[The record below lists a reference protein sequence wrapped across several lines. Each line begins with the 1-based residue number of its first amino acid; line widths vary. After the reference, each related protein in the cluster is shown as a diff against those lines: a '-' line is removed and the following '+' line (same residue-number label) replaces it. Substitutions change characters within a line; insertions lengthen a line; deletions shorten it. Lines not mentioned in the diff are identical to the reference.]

1 MKNRKIYIALICLCL
16 TLCCGIFAAC
26 DSSESHVH
34 SYTETVSAPTCTER
48 GFVLHKCEC
57 GYEYADNYT
66 ESLGHLFSEYVSD
79 NNATC
84 TEDGTKTAH
93 CDRNGC
99 GQTETVADEDSALG
113 HLFTEYISNDDA
125 TCTEDGTKTAHCD
138 RDGCVQVET
147 VTDEDSALGHL
158 FTEYIS
164 NGDATCTEDGTKTAH
179 CDRDGCNATE
189 TVKDLESAD
198 GHKFAEGN
206 CTVCGGIQN
215 EGLNFFKSY
224 TDESYILL
232 NMGTCEDSD
241 IIVPAYYKNLPV
253 TEIGSGVFKDCKTLT
268 SLTFGKNIKRIA
280 GEAFSG
286 AEIENIYY
294 NGGIADWCEIAF
306 GDGSANP
313 LMSTENL
320 YIGGKLI
327 ANDIEIPNTVKQIRN
342 YAFIYHSSLKS
353 VRIPA
358 SVKSIGEKSFLGCDV
373 LTEVYFDGSL
383 SDWCGIVFSSSTSL
397 LINAEKFY
405 INNELVKDV
414 VIPNTV
420 KTIKASAFESYE
432 GLTSLIIPD
441 SVTVIENSAFAY
453 CSNLSSVE
461 IGNNVVS
468 IGQHA
473 FSGTRLTSVKIPDSV
488 KNLGNVVFS
497 RCEFLYSVEI
507 GNGVEKIGSHAF
519 SGTRLHTVKIG
530 SGVKS
535 VGEHAFDY
543 DASSLKV
550 YYEGNAEEWKNI
562 AVEKYNSNLI
572 NAAVYYYSANKPETE
587 GDFWRYVD
595 GELVIW

>member
-1 MKNRKIYIALICLCL
+1 M
-16 TLCCGIFAAC
+16 
-26 DSSESHVH
+26 
-34 SYTETVSAPTCTER
+34 
-48 GFVLHKCEC
+48 
-57 GYEYADNYT
+57 
-66 ESLGHLFSEYVSD
+66 
-79 NNATC
+79 
-84 TEDGTKTAH
+84 
-93 CDRNGC
+93 
-99 GQTETVADEDSALG
+99 
-113 HLFTEYISNDDA
+113 
-125 TCTEDGTKTAHCD
+125 
-138 RDGCVQVET
+138 
-147 VTDEDSALGHL
+147 
-158 FTEYIS
+158 
-164 NGDATCTEDGTKTAH
+164 
-179 CDRDGCNATE
+179 
-189 TVKDLESAD
+189 
-198 GHKFAEGN
+198 
-206 CTVCGGIQN
+206 
-215 EGLNFFKSY
+215 
-224 TDESYILL
+224 
-232 NMGTCEDSD
+232 
-241 IIVPAYYKNLPV
+241 
-253 TEIGSGVFKDCKTLT
+253 
-268 SLTFGKNIKRIA
+268 
-280 GEAFSG
+280 
-286 AEIENIYY
+286 
-294 NGGIADWCEIAF
+294 
-306 GDGSANP
+306 
-313 LMSTENL
+313 
-320 YIGGKLI
+320 
-327 ANDIEIPNTVKQIRN
+327 
-342 YAFIYHSSLKS
+342 
-353 VRIPA
+353 
-358 SVKSIGEKSFLGCDV
+358 
-373 LTEVYFDGSL
+373 TEVYFDGSL
-383 SDWCGIVFSSSTSL
+383 SDWCGIVFSSSTFL

-587 GDFWRYVD
+587 GDFWHYVD
-595 GELVIW
+595 GDLVIW